1 MADNKINVV
10 VCSEQTEYKVNIKN
24 KLDEEKFDVIGY
36 SEFGAEAKRRIQG
49 FVPDVTIFA
58 LDS

>member
-36 SEFGAEAKRRIQG
+36 SEFGAEAKEEFRVL
-49 FVPDVTIFA
+49 FPM
-58 LDS
+58 